1 MEEQLLIRISKK
13 SLLTTS
19 CVIKERKLRL
29 KFPPRMENRRNGRKL
44 LIRISKKFFS
54 DFKLCDKRRESLEE
68 KFPPRMENQRNGRT
82 ASHQDK

>member
-1 MEEQLLIRISKK
+1 MEEPLLIRISKK

-44 LIRISKKFFS
+44 LIRISK
-54 DFKLCDKRRESLEE
+54 DYKLRDKRRESLEAI
-68 KFPPRMENQRNGRT
+68 FPPRMENQRNGRT
-82 ASHQDK
+82 ASLQDK